1 MDDVISLSSGSGED
15 SDVEVVGVY
24 SDTENKAEARP
35 FIRGG
40 WVNLAAYTPFVID
53 ITGRRWALPP
63 PRRHRRRD
71 PGGPV
76 EVVDL
81 SDNNLSD
88 HSDPGPVSPL
98 PQGEKKTEGLSKHKG
113 PHTKSPDSLSCS
125 PTEQELENKAV
136 LKAEE
141 SDILESNQSS
151 LRDASSTG
159 PPDVKNAVKSSDVDV
174 PKCPVKSPSVPKSEP
189 PAEKARAS
197 GSSSY
202 QVTLESQ
209 QCLGIT
215 SQPLCEGKK
224 EPECLKAKTHTSIT
238 IPNEALTSCTGKVEK
253 HALEE
258 QEIESMFTT
267 DKPLQIEEREEPGS
281 PQSLLYATLSLSPQS
296 LDSPYYV
303 PDDIDPDP
311 FRFSEDWGAHE
322 TRHNDT
328 CYSPTHIPFESS
340 LSPPLPDDQT
350 ACLNQSDPDNYPT
363 STYSLKQDPV
373 YPYNSPTNGTGSVL
387 LEEINQLQAL
397 NRTNSSPCSPSIE
410 PDQQAPQNS
419 PLPPQLTTGNSPAS
433 CMGGTH
439 SNNESQPNRT
449 PSPTSTVILAGESPD
464 WPVDETE
471 AYLVMD
477 SPLYMC
483 NSIPSD
489 PPMSLRS
496 EDMDVEAGPRSAEA
510 SQPGLGAEGLMTTA
524 WRDGNE
530 GEDMGGERG
539 GGENDMEVSREDRRY
554 VCPIQLRK
562 LRQLMAGPV
571 QHLEDEEEEDN
582 GFGDPEPLC
591 RQSLSLVYSTMEE
604 NYPEGTLQLL
614 SDLLQPRFFPP
625 IDITAHLLRGIL
637 LDPQC
642 PDFLCLEAYT
652 LLMRTQRHNHTDQ
665 TTIPWD
671 WELLTSVMAAEQSH
685 GKRLCCEVVRML
697 LQYVVQT
704 MEDDFRVKLSFRDLH
719 HSIAKATLSCDVR
732 FTQVRDVINW
742 LFAAIVKSTGDKDN
756 MSADIEVKT
765 QKEKDEH
772 LKMVFLLQK
781 MLSFALEVDR
791 SPALN
796 SSKLSGELF
805 HTLISTVCLRRHR
818 MLMLETMESRL
829 LRCKLIEHL
838 LHHASPQKTPLPM
851 SLSLLLHFLHNATL
865 PPDPTDGAESWKKWE
880 ELVQLLWMLL
890 LSYEEVMKGHLRS
903 AVTER
908 GGYGRAPIQTV
919 NDSLS
924 RLAVQEA
931 IEAILSRAQADLGQ
945 DLPQHVHESLT
956 YLQDHLLASSH

>member
-1 MDDVISLSSGSGED
+1 MDDIISLSSGSGED

-24 SDTENKAEARP
+24 SDTENKTEAIP

-63 PRRHRRRD
+63 PRRRRRRD

-81 SDNNLSD
+81 IDNNLSD

-151 LRDASSTG
+151 LRDSSSTRT
-159 PPDVKNAVKSSDVDV
+159 PDVKNAVKCSDVDI

-189 PAEKARAS
+189 PAGKAKAS

-202 QVTLESQ
+202 QITWESQ

-215 SQPLCEGKK
+215 SQPLCEGKE
-224 EPECLKAKTHTSIT
+224 EPECLKAKTQTST

-258 QEIESMFTT
+258 QVSMFTT
-267 DKPLQIEEREEPGS
+267 DKPLLTEEREEPGS

-303 PDDIDPDP
+303 PDDIDSDP
-311 FRFSEDWGAHE
+311 FRFSEDWGVHE
-322 TRHNDT
+322 TQHNDT

-350 ACLNQSDPDNYPT
+350 VCLNQSDPDNYPT
-363 STYSLKQDPV
+363 STHSLKQDPV
-373 YPYNSPTNGTGSVL
+373 YPYCSPTNGTGSVL

-397 NRTNSSPCSPSIE
+397 NCTIFSPCSPSIE

-419 PLPPQLTTGNSPAS
+419 QLTTGSNSPGS

-471 AYLVMD
+471 ADLVMD

-483 NSIPSD
+483 SSIPSD

-496 EDMDVEAGPRSAEA
+496 EDMDVEAGPRSPEA
-510 SQPGLGAEGLMTTA
+510 SQPGFGAEGLMTTA
-524 WRDGNE
+524 WRDGN
-530 GEDMGGERG
+530 

-571 QHLEDEEEEDN
+571 QHLEDEEEEDD

-625 IDITAHLLRGIL
+625 IDITTHLLRGIL

-671 WELLTSVMAAEQSH
+671 WELLTSVMAAEQSR
-685 GKRLCCEVVRML
+685 GRRLCCEVVRML

-756 MSADIEVKT
+756 MSADIELKT

-805 HTLISTVCLRRHR
+805 HTLISTVCLRQHR
-818 MLMLETMESRL
+818 MLMLETLESRL

-865 PPDPTDGAESWKKWE
+865 PPDPTDGAESWRKWE

-945 DLPQHVHESLT
+945 DLPPHVHESLT

>member
-1 MDDVISLSSGSGED
+1 MEDVISLSSGSGED

-24 SDTENKAEARP
+24 NDTENKAEARP

-53 ITGRRWALPP
+53 ITGRRWALTP
-63 PRRHRRRD
+63 PRRRRRRD

-98 PQGEKKTEGLSKHKG
+98 PQGEKKTEGLSKHEG
-113 PHTKSPDSLSCS
+113 PHTISPCSLSCS

-151 LRDASSTG
+151 LRDSSSTG
-159 PPDVKNAVKSSDVDV
+159 PPDVKNAVKSSDADN

-189 PAEKARAS
+189 PAEEAGAS

-202 QVTLESQ
+202 QITWESQ
-209 QCLGIT
+209 QCSGIT
-215 SQPLCEGKK
+215 SQPLCEGKE
-224 EPECLKAKTHTSIT
+224 EPECLKSKTQTSIT
-238 IPNEALTSCTGKVEK
+238 IPNKAQTSCTGKVEK
-253 HALEE
+253 HAFEE

-267 DKPLQIEEREEPGS
+267 DKPLLVEEREEPGS
-281 PQSLLYATLSLSPQS
+281 PQSLLDATLSLSPQS

-303 PDDIDPDP
+303 PDDVDPDP

-322 TRHNDT
+322 TQHNDT

-350 ACLNQSDPDNYPT
+350 VCLNQSDPDNYPT
-363 STYSLKQDPV
+363 STHSLKQDPV
-373 YPYNSPTNGTGSVL
+373 YPYTSPTNGTGSAL
-387 LEEINQLQAL
+387 LVEINQLEAL
-397 NRTNSSPCSPSIE
+397 HRTNSRPCSPSIE
-410 PDQQAPQNS
+410 PDQQAP
-419 PLPPQLTTGNSPAS
+419 PLPPQLTTGSTSPGP

-471 AYLVMD
+471 ADLVMD
-477 SPLYMC
+477 SPPYMC
-483 NSIPSD
+483 SSIPSD
-489 PPMSLRS
+489 PPMFLQS
-496 EDMDVEAGPRSAEA
+496 EDMDVEAGPRSPET
-510 SQPGLGAEGLMTTA
+510 SQAGLGAEGLMTIA
-524 WRDGNE
+524 WRDGSE
-530 GEDMGGERG
+530 GEEMGGERG
-539 GGENDMEVSREDRRY
+539 GGEDDMEVSREDRRY

-571 QHLEDEEEEDN
+571 QDLEDEEEEDN

-625 IDITAHLLRGIL
+625 IDITTHLLRGIL

-642 PDFLCLEAYT
+642 PNFLCLEAYT

-671 WELLTSVMAAEQSH
+671 WELLTSVMDAEQSR
-685 GKRLCCEVVRML
+685 GRRLCCEVVRML

-756 MSADIEVKT
+756 MSAVIEVKT

-781 MLSFALEVDR
+781 MLSLALEVDR

-805 HTLISTVCLRRHR
+805 HMLISTVCLRQHR
-818 MLMLETMESRL
+818 LLLLETLESRL

-908 GGYGRAPIQTV
+908 WGYGRAPIQTV

-945 DLPQHVHESLT
+945 DLPPHVHESLT

>member
-1 MDDVISLSSGSGED
+1 MDDIISLSSGSGED

-24 SDTENKAEARP
+24 SDTENKAEAIP

-63 PRRHRRRD
+63 PRRRRRRD

-98 PQGEKKTEGLSKHKG
+98 PQGEKQTEGLSKHKG
-113 PHTKSPDSLSCS
+113 PHTKSPDSLSRS

-141 SDILESNQSS
+141 RDILESNQSS
-151 LRDASSTG
+151 LRDSSSTG
-159 PPDVKNAVKSSDVDV
+159 PPDVKNAVKCSDVDI

-189 PAEKARAS
+189 PAEKAKAS

-202 QVTLESQ
+202 QITWESQ

-215 SQPLCEGKK
+215 SQPLCEGKE
-224 EPECLKAKTHTSIT
+224 EPECLKAKTQTSIT
-238 IPNEALTSCTGKVEK
+238 IPNEAPTSCTGKVEK

-267 DKPLQIEEREEPGS
+267 YTPLLTEEREEPGS

-303 PDDIDPDP
+303 PDDTDPDP
-311 FRFSEDWGAHE
+311 FRFLEDWGVHE

-350 ACLNQSDPDNYPT
+350 VCLNQ
-363 STYSLKQDPV
+363 SLKQDPV
-373 YPYNSPTNGTGSVL
+373 YPYSSPTNGTGSVL
-387 LEEINQLQAL
+387 LEEINQLQGL
-397 NRTNSSPCSPSIE
+397 NRTISSPCSPSIE

-419 PLPPQLTTGNSPAS
+419 QLTTGSNSPGS

-439 SNNESQPNRT
+439 SNNESQSNRT
-449 PSPTSTVILAGESPD
+449 PSLTSTVILAGESPD
-464 WPVDETE
+464 WPVDETD
-471 AYLVMD
+471 ADLVMD

-483 NSIPSD
+483 SSIPSD

-496 EDMDVEAGPRSAEA
+496 EDMDVEAGPRSPEA
-510 SQPGLGAEGLMTTA
+510 SQSGLGAEGLMTTA
-524 WRDGNE
+524 WRDDNE
-530 GEDMGGERG
+530 GEEMGGERVG
-539 GGENDMEVSREDRRY
+539 CENDMEVSREDRRY

-571 QHLEDEEEEDN
+571 QHLEDEEEEDD

-625 IDITAHLLRGIL
+625 IDITTHLLRGIL

-671 WELLTSVMAAEQSH
+671 WELLTSVMAAEQSR
-685 GKRLCCEVVRML
+685 GRRLCCEVVRML

-742 LFAAIVKSTGDKDN
+742 LFAAIVKSTGDKGN
-756 MSADIEVKT
+756 MSANIEVKT

-805 HTLISTVCLRRHR
+805 HTLISTVCLRQHR
-818 MLMLETMESRL
+818 MLMLETLESRL

-931 IEAILSRAQADLGQ
+931 IETFLSRAQADLGQ
-945 DLPQHVHESLT
+945 DLPPHIHESLT